1 MGDASDLGPAV
12 EIEDNR
18 ELVHLSGELDAGT
31 VPRRLRESENWFE
44 DGEETII
51 DLSGVTR
58 ADSAGVALLLEWVRD
73 AQQNNASLSFV
84 NAPAQMRAIID
95 FCALN
100 DVIRLRKMKH
110 AV

>member
-1 MGDASDLGPAV
+1 MT
-12 EIEDNR
+12 EIDDNR
-18 ELVHLSGELDAGT
+18 ELVHLSGELDAET

-44 DGEETII
+44 RGEETVI

-73 AQQNNASLSFV
+73 AQTNQASLSFV

-100 DVIRLRKMKH
+100 DVIRLRER
-110 AV
+110 AA